1 MQESG
6 APTLHEGLAM
16 IDCGKHNVA
25 GVQGDA
31 VDYEA
36 AGERIGA
43 AAREV
48 RPFAAAAVSVH
59 GGMISV
65 RDKTHRYRLN
75 HLDLVVPDGQPVRWA
90 LNSIH
95 GAGLRDRVYG
105 PRLMFE
111 VCRRASAEGLPIYVF
126 GGYREMLDDLRRQ
139 LETRLPGIK
148 IAGMRPAK
156 YASVSADERDELVQ
170 EIRGSG
176 AKIALIGL
184 GCPRQEVFA
193 YEMREA
199 LSMPILAVGA
209 ALNFHAGHL
218 PQAPG
223 FMQRCGLEW
232 AYRLSKEPR
241 RLWRRDLLV
250 NPLYLGLF
258 AMQALGLYVIQP
270 ANAERPQREL
280 CYG

>member
-25 GVQGDA
+25 GVQVDA

-36 AGERIGA
+36 AVERIAA
-43 AAREV
+43 AAREG

-59 GGMISV
+59 GVMISV

-90 LNSIH
+90 LNRIH
-95 GAGLRDRVYG
+95 HAGLRDRVYG
-105 PRLMFE
+105 PQLMFE
-111 VCRRASAEGLPIYVF
+111 VCRRAAAEGLPIFFF
-126 GGYREMLDDLRRQ
+126 GAYRELLDDLRRQ
-139 LETRLPGIK
+139 LEMRLPGIK

-156 YASVSADERDELVQ
+156 YASVSREERDELVQ
-170 EIRGSG
+170 DIRNSG
-176 AKIALIGL
+176 AKIAMIGL

-218 PQAPG
+218 PQAPS

-241 RLWRRDLLV
+241 RLWRRYLLV

-258 AMQALGLYVIQP
+258 AMQALGLYVIKP
-270 ANAERPQREL
+270 SSAERPQREL